1 LLADV
6 RLSAIFADGFE
17 SGDTS
22 AWSSQLPFASTLAG
36 VARDTDVLGGGQ
48 ARVWRYYDTDG
59 VGSVRVITDE
69 GGDVVERH
77 DYLPFGE
84 ECTTGACETNPQG
97 GGGDD
102 RKFTGKERDTETGLD
117 YFGARYYA
125 ASTARFT
132 SVDPATTFQANL
144 TDPQRWNRYA
154 YARNNPLTF
163 VDPDGRVIETAWD
176 VFNIGLGVASL
187 GYNLAEGNW
196 GSAAFDAGGLVLD
209 GVAAAVPFVPGG
221 AGAAIKAG
229 RIADKTVDAARVLDA
244 AADGT
249 RAARGGLPSAW
260 QARKVWQPSA
270 RHAEEGLPIG
280 PRTSGSASWASGSRA
295 TYQLVGLHGRKT
307 RRRRALRSNTD
318 R

>member
-1 LLADV
+1 MVGLVGALLLSFGLGPAAPLPMSRTIQAPASASSLVAANAD
-6 RLSAIFADGFE
+6 AFAH
-17 SGDTS
+17 
-22 AWSSQLPFASTLAG
+22 STADPDLAG
-36 VARDTDVLGGGQ
+36 
-48 ARVWRYYDTDG
+48 
-59 VGSVRVITDE
+59 
-69 GGDVVERH
+69 
-77 DYLPFGE
+77 P
-84 ECTTGACETNPQG
+84 
-97 GGGDD
+97 
-102 RKFTGKERDTETGLD
+102 

-132 SVDPATTFQANL
+132 SVDPAMTSQANL
-144 TDPQRWNRYA
+144 TDPQRWIRYA

-249 RAARGGLPSAW
+249 RAAKGGTAAANWAENVAKGIPESA
-260 QARKVWQPSA
+260 
-270 RHAEEGLPIG
+270 LG
-280 PRTSGSASWASGSRA
+280 PSGSPRF
-295 TYQLVGLHGRKT
+295 T
-307 RRRRALRSNTD
+307 
-318 R
+318 